1 MASKRHIVISGAGA
15 GVFWL
20 GLSLVAQSQETY
32 KTRLSPVAA
41 TGQSRAEVSG
51 VGTAS
56 AVLAGAKLT
65 VTGSFEGLRSPATAV
80 RLHNGVTTG
89 ARGPAIRDLT
99 ISKAVSGT
107 ISGSLDLTAPEV
119 DSLRK
124 GKLYVQVY
132 SEKPPD
138 GTLWGWLLK

>member
-1 MASKRHIVISGAGA
+1 VDVAGI
-15 GVFWL
+15 
-20 GLSLVAQSQETY
+20 
-32 KTRLSPVAA
+32 
-41 TGQSRAEVSG
+41 
-51 VGTAS
+51 GTAT

-65 VTGSFEGLRSPATAV
+65 VTGSFEGLRTPATAV
-80 RLHNGVTTG
+80 RLHNGVATG

-99 ISKAVSGT
+99 ITKAVNGT
-107 ISGSLDLTAPEV
+107 ISGSADLTAQEV

-132 SEKPPD
+132 SEKPAD

>member
-1 MASKRHIVISGAGA
+1 MACTRRMAVAVMGAG
-15 GVFWL
+15 FLWL
-20 GLSLVAQSQETY
+20 GGSLPGQNETY
-32 KTRLSPVAA
+32 KTRLSAIAA
-41 TGQSRAEVSG
+41 TGKSRVDVAG
-51 VGTAS
+51 VGTAT

-65 VTGSFEGLRSPATAV
+65 VTGSFEGLKTPATAV
-80 RLHNGVTTG
+80 KLHNGVATG

-107 ISGSLDLTAPEV
+107 ISGSADLTAQEV

-124 GKLYVQVY
+124 GKLYVQIY
-132 SEKPPD
+132 SEKPAD